1 MRSKTSNRK
10 TVRNALTSFAVEDRS
25 RGHFRVILLPF
36 DVSQE
41 KILKFQIWVNIG
53 YFLVKHWEFN
63 GKLVSIPIL
72 GKEIHFPTL
81 VSHI

>member
-1 MRSKTSNRK
+1 MEYGPASVCLHEQHT
-10 TVRNALTSFAVEDRS
+10 
-25 RGHFRVILLPF
+25 
-36 DVSQE
+36 QE